1 MFESNCWDKRFGKH
15 FVSAF
20 HPLFLELYNVSLWN
34 YSLEYK
40 QDTLRGRNS
49 DFRPFCLN
57 AQPITF
63 SCVKIS
69 FSSLSI
75 ITPA

>member
-20 HPLFLELYNVSLWN
+20 HPLFLELYSVSLWN

-40 QDTLRGRNS
+40 QVTLRGRNS
-49 DFRPFCLN
+49 DFRPFCL
-57 AQPITF
+57 
-63 SCVKIS
+63 
-69 FSSLSI
+69 
-75 ITPA
+75 